1 MSNLLDLLVEPL
13 RYPFMVRGLLASLMV
28 GTLCAVVGT
37 YVVLRGMAFFGDAL
51 AHAILPGVAV
61 AYLLAIN
68 LFWGALV
75 MGLITAVGI
84 GYLSRRSQVKEDT
97 AIGVIFAASFALG
110 VALLSTVRSYSVD
123 LTHILFGNV
132 LGVSNTD
139 LWLTAGLGL
148 VVLAVVFLLY
158 KELLVVSF
166 DPILAATLRLPL
178 DALNYLLL
186 VLIALT
192 VVVSLQTVG
201 VALMVAMLVTP
212 AATAYLLDPPP
223 VADDDHRRGHRR
235 GFGCDRAV
243 PVVLRQRRLGRRR
256 RPGGHGLLRA
266 GVPVR
271 PGPRRGVELAEGAS
285 LTESFLTHLECGRCG
300 RQYDADR
307 LWNLCPECGK
317 PLLARYDLPAAA
329 RALSPADL
337 ACREPSLWRYRE
349 LLPVRDPAHRLTLGE
364 GWTPLVHADAAGAE
378 VGLDRLYI
386 KDEGLNPTGSFKARG
401 MAVAI
406 SRARELGVTAISLPT
421 AGNAGGAA
429 APTRRG
435 PAWKPTSTCRPTS
448 RRSLSPSAAPWAPRS
463 RWSTA

>member
-1 MSNLLDLLVEPL
+1 MNSLLDLLVEPL

-61 AYLLAIN
+61 AYLLAVN

-110 VALLSTVRSYSVD
+110 VALLSTVRNYSVD

-148 VVLAVVFLLY
+148 AVLVAVVLLY

-192 VVVSLQTVG
+192 VVVSLQAVG

-212 AATAYLLDPPP
+212 AATAYLLTRRLWQMMIIGAAIGAASA
-223 VADDDHRRGHRR
+223 VAGLYLSFYVNVAS
-235 GFGCDRAV
+235 GAA
-243 PVVLRQRRLGRRR
+243 VVLVATAFFVLAFLFA
-256 RPGGHGLLRA
+256 PA
-266 GVPVR
+266 
-271 PGPRRGVELAEGAS
+271 RGVVWS
-285 LTESFLTHLECGRCG
+285 
-300 RQYDADR
+300 
-307 LWNLCPECGK
+307 
-317 PLLARYDLPAAA
+317 
-329 RALSPADL
+329 
-337 ACREPSLWRYRE
+337 WR
-349 LLPVRDPAHRLTLGE
+349 RDQ
-364 GWTPLVHADAAGAE
+364 
-378 VGLDRLYI
+378 
-386 KDEGLNPTGSFKARG
+386 S
-401 MAVAI
+401 
-406 SRARELGVTAISLPT
+406 
-421 AGNAGGAA
+421 
-429 APTRRG
+429 
-435 PAWKPTSTCRPTS
+435 
-448 RRSLSPSAAPWAPRS
+448 
-463 RWSTA
+463 